1 MKNAYNFSL
10 CTTTIIINNK
20 KKNIFEK
27 CNIFSLCAIESSR
40 KEEEEEEEKKK
51 QDLGKL
57 ARAKRNKETVTDRL
71 VGGVRA
77 FNGRSELT
85 FVA

>member
-1 MKNAYNFSL
+1 MKNVIYFRSVLSNRVV
-10 CTTTIIINNK
+10 K
-20 KKNIFEK
+20 KKK
-27 CNIFSLCAIESSR
+27 
-40 KEEEEEEEKKK
+40 KKKKKKK